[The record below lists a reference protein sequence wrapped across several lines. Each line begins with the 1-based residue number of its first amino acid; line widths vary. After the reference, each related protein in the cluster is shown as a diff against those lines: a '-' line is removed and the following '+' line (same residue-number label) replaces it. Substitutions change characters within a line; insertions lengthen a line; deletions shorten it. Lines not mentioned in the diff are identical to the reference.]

1 MRITESQ
8 LRKIIRNQIRNLLS
22 EDGEVS
28 TGKDIKGSAAS
39 DKASKKI
46 ENPAIQAALD
56 AIKTP
61 DGLASF
67 LQDVTDAVAKKG
79 MDQSKVNTGVKKF
92 GREVLAPKKPAPDK
106 KQP

>member
-8 LRKIIRNQIRNLLS
+8 LRKIVRNQIRSILK

-28 TGKDIKGSAAS
+28 TGKDIRGSSAS
-39 DKASKKI
+39 EKATEKVTS
-46 ENPAIQAALD
+46 NPAIKAALD

-67 LQDVTDAVAKKG
+67 LQDVTNAVAEKG
-79 MDQSKVNTGVKKF
+79 MDQSKVVAAVKKF
-92 GREVLAPKKPAPDK
+92 GREVLAAKVDK
-106 KQP
+106 KQD